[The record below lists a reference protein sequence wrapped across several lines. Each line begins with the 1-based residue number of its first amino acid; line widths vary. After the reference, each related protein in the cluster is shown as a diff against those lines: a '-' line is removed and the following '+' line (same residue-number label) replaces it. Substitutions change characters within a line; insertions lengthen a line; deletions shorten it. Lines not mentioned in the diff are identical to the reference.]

1 MTDEQII
8 QIIVAA
14 AAAGIDL
21 AHCLIG
27 EDAST
32 GRPTIDG
39 MPVDAWIEDLAHRLR
54 KSTGTIG
61 KPPEHGPHPATDG
74 GSR

>member
-1 MTDEQII
+1 M
-8 QIIVAA
+8 AA

-27 EDAST
+27 EDAAT

-39 MPVDAWIEDLAHRLR
+39 MPVDEWIEDLDHRLR
-54 KSTGTIG
+54 KSTSTTG
-61 KPPEHGPHPATDG
+61 KPPEE
-74 GSR
+74 